1 VSARRL
7 TLIVISKRMKTLSI
21 KTIFIGLLLGLG
33 SFYLITFMHTF
44 LDMVTQIRL
53 KKPLNTYLLWGYSP
67 MIVSG
72 IYIGFSR
79 VREKILN
86 GALAGALFYFILWLI
101 SDVLIPAP
109 HFDHSFKPLSFG
121 LGLVRNG
128 FVCSIVAWLTHTV
141 LKRRKREINY

>member
-1 VSARRL
+1 MKSL
-7 TLIVISKRMKTLSI
+7 TFRTILIGVLVALGTFYFVAFIHTLFDFS
-21 KTIFIGLLLGLG
+21 
-33 SFYLITFMHTF
+33 
-44 LDMVTQIRL
+44 TQIRL
-53 KKPLNTYLLWGYSP
+53 KEPLNAYLLWGYFP

-79 VREKILN
+79 VREKVRN

-101 SDVLIPAP
+101 NDVLVPAP

-128 FVCSIVAWLTHTV
+128 FVCSIVAWLTYTV
-141 LKRRKREINY
+141 SKRRRREVN